1 MNIWIAL
8 SINLVIG
15 TDATINLFDPLS
27 NMNYILSGIRCT
39 IALLS
44 ILFSLAIYKKVKF
57 SQFTILL
64 QLLYQ
69 MQLASEIRQTFT
81 SLNSF
86 NIYKYLLLLYYEHQN
101 KQLKYL
107 QYITY
112 LYCMIEIQFQ
122 NTQIHQ
128 YTITTLI
135 FIIIILFKTF
145 LNSQQLTHKNSTSND
160 VFHSYST
167 VPAEI
172 ASSNRKIDQISRDE
186 LINILNHS
194 RQGIIYFGQNLEIQY
209 MNEKTQ
215 KLLQTKSNEIAMYQ
229 LQKIIIQGIE
239 QDENQNTQHKEIKS
253 RASQKHLLQKADCKM
268 IESLIASAEQNL
280 KRFQSMSEKILD
292 SQFLSKKQ
300 KKNQFTIPEF
310 RQLLLSLFSDTQM
323 TNLLDQRTF
332 IKANKLKV
340 NLTSNH
346 IEKII
351 ELQFCKIANLLNQ
364 GGYLLFIQDVTENE
378 RLQQYI
384 QKQKFQTLHFNS
396 FSHELRTPL
405 NCSLT
410 LLQAL
415 KTQQIS
421 NQLIHNYLNP
431 AIVSN
436 KLLMHQINDIL
447 DYASFGLGTFQLN
460 IRDFLIKDL
469 FKQLEE
475 YYMEICSTKCIKLIF
490 SIFDSLENHIIYND
504 PERILQLLVNL
515 INNSLKFTRENDV
528 ICVIAKSKQKSSGII
543 KDNFIKFIIH
553 DTGRGIA
560 KTELDAINN
569 IIHTSIDDDIYHQ
582 LKNFTTK
589 YVGLGFTIGN
599 RMSNELAYSKK
610 SYFKIRSKEGLYTK
624 VSFRINNQITAF
636 ALRPKESL
644 IKIDQIIS
652 SNHID
657 IENSSEEQ
665 HHIPFWTQT
674 FFSNK
679 MIQSG
684 TLSQILI
691 CDDVVFNLISLNLLI
706 KNLGYESDTVY
717 DGYQAINQIKKRKL
731 QQQIQ
736 YKMIFMDIEMPGLN
750 GYQTSTQLLQIDDK
764 LNIIM
769 CSAYDTEDNLSKA
782 LESGMK
788 DFIIKPVR
796 IEQLKVLIKKYIK

>member
-15 TDATINLFDPLS
+15 TDATLNLLNPFS
-27 NMNYILSGIRCT
+27 NINYILSGIRCC

-44 ILFSLAIYKKVKF
+44 MLFSFAIYKKVKP
-57 SQFTILL
+57 SLFTILL

-69 MQLASEIRQTFT
+69 MQMAFEIRQTFT
-81 SLNSF
+81 SLNPF
-86 NIYKYLLLLYYEHQN
+86 NLYKYLLLLYYEHQN
-101 KQLKYL
+101 QQLKYL

-122 NTQIHQ
+122 NTLIHQ

-135 FIIIILFKTF
+135 FIIIIVIKTS
-145 LNSQQLTHKNSTSND
+145 LNSQQLLHKHQNSNE

-167 VPAEI
+167 IPAVNT
-172 ASSNRKIDQISRDE
+172 SSNRKIDLITKDE
-186 LINILNHS
+186 LNYILNHI
-194 RQGIIYFGQNLEIQY
+194 RQGIIYFGQNLDIHY
-209 MNEKTQ
+209 LNEKAQ
-215 KLLQTKSNEIAMYQ
+215 KLLQTQQYELAMFQ

-239 QDENQNTQHKEIKS
+239 QDQNLNSQHKEIKT
-253 RASQKHLLQKADCKM
+253 RASQKHLLQKADSKM

-280 KRFQSMSEKILD
+280 KRFQSKSEKRLD
-292 SQFLSKKQ
+292 SQFLSNKQ
-300 KKNQFTIPEF
+300 KKSQFTISEF
-310 RQLLLSLFSDTQM
+310 RQLLLSLFADSQII
-323 TNLLDQRTF
+323 NPLDQRTF
-332 IKANKLKV
+332 IKADKLKV
-340 NLTSNH
+340 NFTTNN

-351 ELQFCKIANLLNQ
+351 ELQFCKIANILNQ
-364 GGYLLFIQDVTENE
+364 GGYLILVQDVTENE
-378 RLQQYI
+378 RLQEYI

-415 KTQQIS
+415 KTQSIS
-421 NQLIHNYLNP
+421 TQHIKNYLNP

-460 IRDFLIKDL
+460 ICDFLIQDV

-475 YYMEICSTKCIKLIF
+475 YYLEICSTKGIKLIF
-490 SIFDSLENHIIYND
+490 SIFDSLENIIIYND

-515 INNSLKFTRENDV
+515 INNSLKFTRENDA
-528 ICVIAKSKQKSSGII
+528 ICITAKSKQKSSGIM
-543 KDNFIKFIIH
+543 KDNFIKFIVH

-560 KTELDAINN
+560 KSELDAINN
-569 IIHTSIDDDIYHQ
+569 IIHTSVAEDVYHQ

-589 YVGLGFTIGN
+589 YVGLGFTIGS

-610 SYFKIRSKEGLYTK
+610 SYFKIRSKEGQFTK
-624 VSFRINNQITAF
+624 VSFRINNQITSYS
-636 ALRPKESL
+636 LGPKISS
-644 IKIDQIIS
+644 IKIDHIIS
-652 SNHID
+652 SEQFD
-657 IENSSEEQ
+657 IENNQQEQ
-665 HHIPFWTQT
+665 HQVPFFTQT

-679 MIQSG
+679 LIQSEAM
-684 TLSQILI
+684 SQILI
-691 CDDVVFNLISLNLLI
+691 CDDVVFNLISLKLLI

-717 DGYQAINQIKKRKL
+717 DGQQAINQIKKRKL
-731 QQQIQ
+731 QQKTQ
-736 YKMIFMDIEMPGLN
+736 YKIIFMDIEMPVLN
-750 GYQTSTQLLQIDDK
+750 GYQTSTQLLQIDNK

-788 DFIIKPVR
+788 DYIIKP
-796 IEQLKVLIKKYIK
+796 L

>member
-8 SINLVIG
+8 SINLIIG
-15 TDATINLFDPLS
+15 TDATLNFLNPVS
-27 NMNYILSGIRCT
+27 NINYIMSGIRCT
-39 IALLS
+39 LAILS
-44 ILFSLAIYKKVKF
+44 ILFQFAIYKKMMF
-57 SQFTILL
+57 QQFTMLL
-64 QLLYQ
+64 QILFQ
-69 MQLASEIRQTFT
+69 IQLASEIRLTFT
-81 SLNSF
+81 SFNSF
-86 NIYKYLLLLYYEHQN
+86 NLYKYILLLYYEHSN

-107 QYITY
+107 QFATT
-112 LYCMIEIQFQ
+112 LQCMIEIQFL
-122 NTQIHQ
+122 NTQIHE

-135 FIIIILFKTF
+135 FVIIILIKTSQ
-145 LNSQQLTHKNSTSND
+145 NSQQLSHKHSSSND

-172 ASSNRKIDQISRDE
+172 ASSNRKIDLITRDE
-186 LINILNHS
+186 LIYILNHS
-194 RQGIIYFGQNLEIQY
+194 KQGIIYFGQNLEIQY
-209 MNEKTQ
+209 INEKTQ
-215 KLLQTKSNEIAMYQ
+215 KLFSTKSYDIAMIQ
-229 LQKIIIQGIE
+229 LQKIIIQAIE
-239 QDENQNTQHKEIKS
+239 QDQNLNSQHKEIKF

-280 KRFQSMSEKILD
+280 KRFQSMSEKLLD
-292 SQFLSKKQ
+292 SQFLTKNQ

-310 RQLLLSLFSDTQM
+310 RQLLLSLFADCQM
-323 TNLLDQRTF
+323 NNLLDQRTF
-332 IKANKLKV
+332 VKANKLKV
-340 NLTSNH
+340 NFTTNNG
-346 IEKII
+346 EKTI

-364 GGYLLFIQDVTENE
+364 GGYLLFIYDITENE

-415 KTQQIS
+415 KTQSIS
-421 NQLIHNYLNP
+421 TQLIQNYLNP

-460 IRDFLIKDL
+460 IRDFLIKDI

-475 YYMEICSTKCIKLIF
+475 YYLEICSKKGIKLIF
-490 SIFDSLENHIIYND
+490 SIFDSLENYMIYND

-528 ICVIAKSKQKSSGII
+528 ICVTTKSKQKSSGII
-543 KDNFIKFIIH
+543 KDKFIKFIVH

-589 YVGLGFTIGN
+589 YVGLGFTIGS

-610 SYFKIRSKEGLYTK
+610 SYFKIRSKEGLFTK
-624 VSFRINNQITAF
+624 VSFRISNQINLF
-636 ALRPKESL
+636 GIRPKDSS
-644 IKIDQIIS
+644 IKLDQIIS
-652 SNHID
+652 QNQID
-657 IENSSEEQ
+657 IENPLEEQ
-665 HHIPFWTQT
+665 HQIPLWTQT

-679 MIQSG
+679 LIQSDIVP
-684 TLSQILI
+684 QILI
-691 CDDVVFNLISLNLLI
+691 CDDVAFNLISLNLLI
-706 KNLGYESDTVY
+706 KNLGFESDIVY
-717 DGYQAINQIKKRKL
+717 DGYQAINQIKKRIL
-731 QQQIQ
+731 QQQAQ
-736 YKMIFMDIEMPGLN
+736 YKIIFMDIEMPGLN

-788 DFIIKPVR
+788 DYIIKPF
-796 IEQLKVLIKKYIK
+796 

>member
-15 TDATINLFDPLS
+15 TDATLNLMDSLS
-27 NMNYILSGIRCT
+27 NMNLILQVVRFT
-39 IALLS
+39 IALLN
-44 ILFSLAIYKKVKF
+44 ILFQLAIYRSIKL
-57 SQFTILL
+57 SQYIILL
-64 QLLYQ
+64 QFLFQ
-69 MQLASEIRQTFT
+69 MQLVSEIRQTFT

-86 NIYKYLLLLYYEHQN
+86 NIYKYLLLLYYERQN
-101 KQLKYL
+101 QQLKYL
-107 QYITY
+107 QLSTL

-122 NTQIHQ
+122 NSQIHQ
-128 YTITTLI
+128 YTITSLI
-135 FIIIILFKTF
+135 FIIILIIRI
-145 LNSQQLTHKNSTSND
+145 SQNQQQIIHKHSTSND

-167 VPAEI
+167 VPPDS
-172 ASSNRKIDQISRDE
+172 ASSNKKIDLITRDE
-186 LINILNHS
+186 LIFILNHS
-194 RQGIIYFGQNLEIQY
+194 KQGIIYFNQNLEIQY
-209 MNEKTQ
+209 MNDKAQ
-215 KLLQTKSNEIAMYQ
+215 KLCLINSYNQAMNQ
-229 LQKIIIQGIE
+229 LQQIIMKAIE
-239 QDENQNTQHKEIKS
+239 QDENFNTQHKEIKY

-280 KRFQSMSEKILD
+280 KRFQSMSEKKLE
-292 SQFLSKKQ
+292 SQFLPNKQ
-300 KKNQFTIPEF
+300 KKTQFSSSDF
-310 RQLLLSLFSDTQM
+310 RQLLQSLFSDTQM
-323 TNLLDQRTF
+323 NNLLEQRIL
-332 IKANKLKV
+332 IKANKMKV

-346 IEKII
+346 GEKVI
-351 ELQFCKIANLLNQ
+351 ELQFCKIANLINQ
-364 GGYLLFIQDVTENE
+364 SGYLLFIYDITENE

-415 KTQQIS
+415 KTQSIS
-421 NQLIHNYLNP
+421 SQLIQNYLNP

-460 IRDFLIKDL
+460 IRDFQIKEL
-469 FKQLEE
+469 FRQLEE
-475 YYMEICSTKCIKLIF
+475 YYSEICSKKGIKLIF
-490 SIFDSLENHIIYND
+490 SIYDSLENHVIYND

-528 ICVIAKSKQKSSGII
+528 ICITAKSKQKSSGII
-543 KDNFIKFIIH
+543 KDNFIKFIVH

-569 IIHTSIDDDIYHQ
+569 IIHTCIDNDIYHQ

-589 YVGLGFTIGN
+589 YVGLGFTIGS

-610 SYFKIRSKEGLYTK
+610 SYFKIRSKEGLFTK
-624 VSFRINNQITAF
+624 ISFRINNQITSF
-636 ALRPKESL
+636 GIKQKDTSIKFEQVVSL
-644 IKIDQIIS
+644 NQ
-652 SNHID
+652 ID
-657 IENSSEEQ
+657 IDNVIQEQ
-665 HHIPFWTQT
+665 HQIPLWTQT
-674 FFSNK
+674 FFSQK
-679 MIQSG
+679 LIQSES
-684 TLSQILI
+684 LSQILI
-691 CDDVVFNLISLNLLI
+691 CDDVAFNLISLNLLI
-706 KNLGYESDTVY
+706 KNLGFESDIVY
-717 DGYQAINQIKKRKL
+717 DGYQAINQIKKRLL
-731 QQQIQ
+731 QQQEQ
-736 YKMIFMDIEMPGLN
+736 YKIILMDIEMPGLN
-750 GYQTSTQLLQIDDK
+750 GYQTSTSLLQIDNK

-788 DFIIKPVR
+788 DYIIKPVR